1 LTIKNP
7 FFIVTRLDKESGI
20 KRSLREVEFLLSGE
34 TIIAVENVSLAF
46 GGVQALYNVSTQL
59 LPGEIF
65 AIIGPNGAGKTC
77 LLNCI
82 SRFYTPQEGEIR
94 FKGKGITQVPT
105 HNIAKLGIARTF
117 QNIELFKGMTVLDN
131 IKLGRHVFLKSGILS
146 DMLYWGR
153 TQREELKLRQEIEE
167 KIIDLLEIQT
177 IRKQVVG
184 TLPYGLQK
192 RVELARALAMQPEV
206 LLLDEPMAGMNLEE
220 TEDMARFII
229 NVNTMWDVSIIL
241 VEHDMGVVMDI
252 SDRVCVLEFGQ
263 KIAEGSP
270 QEIQENPQVIRA
282 YLGEDEKAYSRL

>member
-1 LTIKNP
+1 MAILETKAICHDFSGLQVLMDVN
-7 FFIVTRLDKESGI
+7 LDVKE
-20 KRSLREVEFLLSGE
+20 GE
-34 TIIAVENVSLAF
+34 RH
-46 GGVQALYNVSTQL
+46 
-59 LPGEIF
+59 

-94 FKGKGITQVPT
+94 FKGKNITHVPT

-153 TQREELKLRQEIEE
+153 TQREELKLRREIEE

>member
-94 FKGKGITQVPT
+94 FKGKSITRVPT

-131 IKLGRHVFLKSGILS
+131 I
-146 DMLYWGR
+146 
-153 TQREELKLRQEIEE
+153 
-167 KIIDLLEIQT
+167 
-177 IRKQVVG
+177 
-184 TLPYGLQK
+184 
-192 RVELARALAMQPEV
+192 
-206 LLLDEPMAGMNLEE
+206 
-220 TEDMARFII
+220 
-229 NVNTMWDVSIIL
+229 
-241 VEHDMGVVMDI
+241 
-252 SDRVCVLEFGQ
+252 
-263 KIAEGSP
+263 
-270 QEIQENPQVIRA
+270 
-282 YLGEDEKAYSRL
+282 